1 MSWDEVPPRLEKRR
15 SKFFDHLPSRLLKKM
30 ALVIVSG
37 LACSGRSRRSQ
48 ELQDDFIRR
57 TNELSSTLSTPL
69 RVIRLCNKDVNI
81 RPSQFSTQKLE
92 KPARAAY
99 LSLVTRNLSRQTI
112 VIADGGAGTNIKGFR
127 YQLWCAARETGV
139 RCVSVLCVSN
149 KEQCK
154 RRNDKRRAEGDEQ
167 AYDEET

>member
-1 MSWDEVPPRLEKRR
+1 
-15 SKFFDHLPSRLLKKM
+15 M

-48 ELQDDFIRR
+48 ELREDFIRR
-57 TNELSSTLSTPL
+57 TNKSSVDTNGTPM
-69 RVIRLCNKDVNI
+69 RVVRLCNKDVNI
-81 RPSQFSTQKLE
+81 RPIQFSTQKLE

-99 LSLVTRNLSRQTI
+99 LSLVTRHLSKNTL

-127 YQLWCAARETGV
+127 YQMWCAARETGV
-139 RCVSVLCVSN
+139 RCISIFCVAS
-149 KEQCK
+149 KENCK